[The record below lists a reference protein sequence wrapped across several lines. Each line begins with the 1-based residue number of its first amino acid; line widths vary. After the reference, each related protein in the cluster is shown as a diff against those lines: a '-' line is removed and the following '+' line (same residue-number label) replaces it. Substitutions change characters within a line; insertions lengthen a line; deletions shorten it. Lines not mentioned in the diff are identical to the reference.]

1 MNICRLPAAIT
12 TSARNGY
19 VYTSIYFLFMT
30 NLATYDNAAMVA
42 EFAGG
47 TSTDVSMMIGI
58 GLVKDSEAVFFQY
71 LGEEQTPSALMMPS
85 GRPLTRLA
93 NVTLAGIDIADDI
106 GEFKSTKLNL
116 FLQSSQGR
124 VVMLTSGLTTI
135 WSQCVLTSLMG
146 LYHSYDLNTPFQLDS
161 WKGTSKMR
169 PCFGAIRI
177 GQQKVSDQEL
187 YDLLTDA
194 RGDRDSAK
202 VEQLCRNAVEQ
213 LRGALGVAEPV
224 DVKVEETT
232 VDPRA
237 AELF

>member
-1 MNICRLPAAIT
+1 ML
-12 TSARNGY
+12 
-19 VYTSIYFLFMT
+19 
-30 NLATYDNAAMVA
+30 
-42 EFAGG
+42 
-47 TSTDVSMMIGI
+47 
-58 GLVKDSEAVFFQY
+58 
-71 LGEEQTPSALMMPS
+71 PS

-116 FLQSSQGR
+116 FLQSTQGR

-146 LYHSYDLNTPFQLDS
+146 LYHSYDLNTAFQLDS
-161 WKGTSKMR
+161 WKGSSKMR

-187 YDLLTDA
+187 YDLLTNA
-194 RGDRDSAK
+194 RGDRDSVK
-202 VEQLCRNAVEQ
+202 VEQLCRNAVQ
-213 LRGALGVAEPV
+213 MLRSGLGVTEPV
-224 DVKVEETT
+224 DVQVETT
-232 VDPRA
+232 VDPEA

>member
-1 MNICRLPAAIT
+1 
-12 TSARNGY
+12 
-19 VYTSIYFLFMT
+19 MT
-30 NLATYDNAAMVA
+30 NLATYDNAALVT

-71 LGEEQTPSALMMPS
+71 LGDEQTPSALMMPS

-93 NVTLAGIDIADDI
+93 NVTLAGIDVADDI

-135 WSQCVLTSLMG
+135 WSQCVLNALMG
-146 LYHSYDLNTPFQLDS
+146 LYNSYDLDTPFQLDS

-169 PCFGAIRI
+169 PCFAAVRI
-177 GQQKVSDQEL
+177 GSQKVSDQEL
-187 YDLLTDA
+187 YNMLTDA
-194 RGDRDSAK
+194 RSDGDRAK
-202 VEQLCRNAVEQ
+202 VEQLLRNAVSIIRQ
-213 LRGALGVAEPV
+213 GLGVTEPV
-224 DVKVEETT
+224 DVQVEPA
-232 VDPRA
+232 VDPEA

>member
-1 MNICRLPAAIT
+1 M
-12 TSARNGY
+12 S
-19 VYTSIYFLFMT
+19 
-30 NLATYDNAAMVA
+30 NLATVDNAALIS

-47 TSTDVSMMIGI
+47 NSTDVAMMIGV

-71 LGEEQTPSALMMPS
+71 LGEEQQPTALMMPS

-93 NVTLAGIDIADDI
+93 NVTLAGIEIAEDI

-116 FLQSSQGR
+116 FLQSSAGR

-161 WKGTSKMR
+161 WKGNSKMR
-169 PCFGAIRI
+169 PCFGAVRI
-177 GQQKVSDQEL
+177 DGNKASDQEM
-187 YDLLTDA
+187 YDLLVDA
-194 RGDRDSAK
+194 RADRDSAK
-202 VEQLCRNAVEQ
+202 VEQLCRNAVSQ
-213 LRGALGVAEPV
+213 LKSGLGVVEPV
-224 DVKVEETT
+224 DVQEVNKE
-232 VDPRA
+232 A